1 MKSKIHN
8 ILLIATIFVVFPSA
22 YFAQCGGIIPSFS
35 LGNDTTICQGKSL
48 VLTPGNGFDTYL
60 WDNNSTSITR
70 TVSQAGTYSVT
81 VGQTGGNI
89 ISNGDFE
96 SGDVGFSTDYA
107 HGTGGTYGLLSTAGQ
122 YAISTSPSNV
132 HTNFMSCTD
141 HTSGS
146 GNMLIA
152 NGAGTPNTDVWCQTV
167 TISPNTNYSFSC
179 WITNALNDAN
189 VALLQFYVNGSPIGS
204 IFSPSTS
211 GCLWQKYSNT
221 WNSGPL
227 TSVTLCIVNQNTV
240 DSGNDFAIDDISFAP
255 LCLASDTIIVSTN
268 PTPSIST
275 VSVSPICQ
283 GDTVLLQANSTTNGL
298 TYLWTPGS
306 VSGQSISVHPATSTV
321 YSVIG
326 TSALGC
332 ASNIAS
338 IPVVVNPAPPINI
351 VASIDNLCFG
361 DTVLLVVNSTSNNL
375 TYSWTPTA
383 SANDSISVHPT
394 ITTNYSVTATST
406 NGCKNTKSKTISV
419 IQPITVNIDGE
430 LTFCKD
436 AQTVLTAT
444 SSQLGTSFVWQ
455 PSGNTASTQT
465 IDENNAGWIYL
476 YGSIFNCPS
485 SIDSV
490 FTQAL
495 EKPSIVVPDD
505 FVVCPGESVD
515 ATVSSDQSNST
526 FVWSPLNLTGANNTI
541 STDVSMTVYVYAQNG
556 NCASPVDSF
565 MISTSAAC
573 FLEVPNVFTPNGDM
587 TNDYFK
593 LNSYSGIASL
603 KCTIVNRWGNEMR
616 SFNTPDFM
624 WDGKDKSGQIAN
636 EGVYF
641 YILEATTNSGEKLA
655 KQGFVQLN
663 K

>member
-1 MKSKIHN
+1 MKSKLHY
-8 ILLIATIFVVFPSA
+8 ILLITTVFILFPRMF
-22 YFAQCGGIIPSFS
+22 FAQCGGIIPSFS
-35 LGNDTTICQGKSL
+35 LGNDTTICEGKSL

-60 WDNNSTSITR
+60 WNNNSTSATR

-89 ISNGDFE
+89 ITNGDFE

-132 HTNFMSCTD
+132 HNNFMSCTD

-152 NGAGTPNTDVWCQTV
+152 NGAGTPSTNVWCQTV
-167 TISPNTNYSFSC
+167 TVSPNTNYSFSC
-179 WITNALNDAN
+179 WLTNALNDAN
-189 VALLQFYVNGSPIGS
+189 VALLQFYVNGAPIGS

-211 GCLWQKYSNT
+211 GCFWQKYSNT
-221 WNSGPL
+221 WNSGAL
-227 TSVTLCIVNQNTV
+227 TSVNLCIVNQNTI

-255 LCLASDTIIVSTN
+255 LCLAYDTIVVSTN
-268 PTPSIST
+268 PTPTIST
-275 VSVSPICQ
+275 IPVNPICE

-298 TYLWTPGS
+298 SYLWVPGS
-306 VSGQSISVHPATSTV
+306 ISGQSISVHPATSTV

-326 TSALGC
+326 TSSLGC

-351 VASIDNLCFG
+351 VASVNNLCFG
-361 DTVLLVVNSTSNNL
+361 DTVLLVANSTSNNL

-383 SANDSISVHPT
+383 STNDSISVHPT
-394 ITTNYSVTATST
+394 NTTSYSVTATST
-406 NGCKNTKSKTISV
+406 NGCENTKNKTISV
-419 IQPITVNIDGE
+419 IQPITVDIQGE

-436 AQTVLTAT
+436 GETELTAT
-444 SSQLGTSFVWQ
+444 SSEIGTSFTWQ
-455 PSGNTASTQT
+455 PSGNTVLTQT
-465 IDENNAGWIYL
+465 INENNAGWIYL
-476 YGSIFNCPS
+476 YGNVFNCPNS
-485 SIDSV
+485 VDSV

-495 EKPSIVVPDD
+495 EKPSISVPDD

-515 ATVSSDQSNST
+515 ATVTSDQANST
-526 FVWSPLNLTGANNTI
+526 FVWSPLNLTGASNTI
-541 STDVSMTVYVYAQNG
+541 YTDVSMTIYVYAQNG
-556 NCASPVDSF
+556 NCASPTDSF
-565 MISTSAAC
+565 LISTSAAC
-573 FLEVPNVFTPNGDM
+573 FLEVPNIFTPNGDLS
-587 TNDYFK
+587 NDYFK
-593 LNSYSGIASL
+593 LNSFSGIAAL
-603 KCTIVNRWGNEMR
+603 NCTIVNRWGNEMR

-641 YILEATTNSGEKLA
+641 YILEATTNSGEKLK
-655 KQGFVQLN
+655 KQGFIQLA